1 MAGGNIKWRSSVEAA
16 RKEAPEQGKL
26 ILVDL
31 FNPG

>member
-1 MAGGNIKWRSSVEAA
+1 MAGGNIKWGSSVEAA
-16 RKEAPEQGKL
+16 RKEAREQGTL

>member
-16 RKEAPEQGKL
+16 RTEAREQGTL